1 MVIKLLLLT
10 YKNWCGDKTWAQQMV
25 ADDGEPFFRVFI
37 TSEIVKH
44 FSFSLS
50 HSISGKCHYWHPD
63 LVSNLG
69 GIFASKLSQVHLRGR
84 ILRLIGSKP
93 VTQDRLH
100 IFLLILTLTTSLYT
114 YQTPTLVSA
123 IRKTSSLNVWMYE
136 CMLMWT
142 IMYGGNQWP
151 QERGLRK

>member
-1 MVIKLLLLT
+1 MRGQNLGTADGGGWRGTFLPSFHNVWNCEALL
-10 YKNWCGDKTWAQQMV
+10 DS
-25 ADDGEPFFRVFI
+25 
-37 TSEIVKH
+37 TSH
-44 FSFSLS
+44 S
-50 HSISGKCHYWHPD
+50 HSILGKCHYWHPD

-69 GIFASKLSQVHLRGR
+69 GIFASKLSQVHLYGR
-84 ILRLIGSKP
+84 ILGLIGSKP

-114 YQTPTLVSA
+114 YQTLTLVSA
-123 IRKTSSLNVWMYE
+123 IRKTSSLNVRMYE

>member
-1 MVIKLLLLT
+1 MRGQNLGTADGGGWRGTFLPSFHNVWNCEALL
-10 YKNWCGDKTWAQQMV
+10 DS
-25 ADDGEPFFRVFI
+25 
-37 TSEIVKH
+37 TSH
-44 FSFSLS
+44 S
-50 HSISGKCHYWHPD
+50 HSILGKCHYWHPD

-114 YQTPTLVSA
+114 YQTLTLVSA

>member
-1 MVIKLLLLT
+1 MRRQNLGTADGGGWRGTFLPSFHNVWNCEALL
-10 YKNWCGDKTWAQQMV
+10 DS
-25 ADDGEPFFRVFI
+25 
-37 TSEIVKH
+37 TSH
-44 FSFSLS
+44 S
-50 HSISGKCHYWHPD
+50 HSILGKCHYWHPD

-114 YQTPTLVSA
+114 YQTLTLVSA

>member
-1 MVIKLLLLT
+1 MRGQNLGTADGGGWRGSFLPSFHNVWNCEALL
-10 YKNWCGDKTWAQQMV
+10 DS
-25 ADDGEPFFRVFI
+25 
-37 TSEIVKH
+37 TSH
-44 FSFSLS
+44 S
-50 HSISGKCHYWHPD
+50 HSILGKCHYWHPD

-93 VTQDRLH
+93 VTQDCTY
-100 IFLLILTLTTSLYT
+100 LLILTLTTSLYT
-114 YQTPTLVSA
+114 YQTLTLVSA
-123 IRKTSSLNVWMYE
+123 IRKTSSSNVWMYE